1 MNRFYSN
8 IHRVVARHCAK
19 GGVDGVFRKTV
30 NNYNPDTG
38 EQSEDVSEYTFRAL
52 EFDYERYN
60 SGESSVPGTVVER
73 ADKQYL
79 IDPLTLKDKDGNVV
93 WPSILPEKG
102 DVFDV
107 QGTTSTV
114 VLIKAISPDH
124 VTPVM
129 LEVQTKR

>member
-19 GGVDGVFRKTV
+19 GGVDGVFKKTV
-30 NNYNPDTG
+30 NSYNPDTG
-38 EQSEDVSEYTFRAL
+38 EQSEDSTVYTFRAL

-60 SGESSVPGTVVER
+60 SGEASVPGTIVER

-79 IDPLTLKDKDGNVV
+79 IDPLTMKDKDGNTV
-93 WPSILPEKG
+93 WPSISPEKG
-102 DVFDV
+102 DLFDV
-107 QGTTSTV
+107 QGVTSAV
-114 VLIKAISPDH
+114 VLIKKISPDRN
-124 VTPVM
+124 TPVM

>member
-19 GGVDGVFRKTV
+19 GGVDGVFKKTV
-30 NNYNPDTG
+30 NSYNPDTG
-38 EQSEDVSEYTFRAL
+38 EQSEDSTVYTFRAL

-60 SGESSVPGTVVER
+60 SGEASVPGTIVER

-79 IDPLTLKDKDGNVV
+79 IDPLTMKDKDGNTV
-93 WPSILPEKG
+93 WPSVLPEKG
-102 DVFDV
+102 DLFDV
-107 QGTTSTV
+107 QGVTSTV
-114 VLIKAISPDH
+114 VLIKKISPDRN
-124 VTPVM
+124 TPVM

>member
-60 SGESSVPGTVVER
+60 SGTVIER

-79 IDPLTLKDKDGNVV
+79 IDPMTLKDKDGIAV

-114 VLIKAISPDH
+114 VLIKEISPDH
-124 VTPVM
+124 TTPVM

>member
-19 GGVDGVFRKTV
+19 GGVDGVFKKTV
-30 NNYNPDTG
+30 NSYNPDTG
-38 EQSEDVSEYTFRAL
+38 EQSEDSTVYTFRAL

-60 SGESSVPGTVVER
+60 SGEASVPGTIVER

-79 IDPLTLKDKDGNVV
+79 IDPLTMKDKDGNTV

-102 DVFDV
+102 DLFDV
-107 QGTTSTV
+107 QGVTSTV
-114 VLIKAISPDH
+114 VLIKKISPDRN
-124 VTPVM
+124 TPVM

>member
-19 GGVDGVFRKTV
+19 GGVDGVFKKTV
-30 NNYNPDTG
+30 NSYNPDTG
-38 EQSEDVSEYTFRAL
+38 EQSEDSTVYTFRSL

-60 SGESSVPGTVVER
+60 SGEASVPGTIVER

-79 IDPLTLKDKDGNVV
+79 IDPLTMKDKDGNTV
-93 WPSILPEKG
+93 WPSISPEKG
-102 DVFDV
+102 DLFDV
-107 QGTTSTV
+107 QGVTSTV
-114 VLIKAISPDH
+114 VLIKKISPDRN
-124 VTPVM
+124 TPVM